1 VNNDL
6 NNNQHYI
13 TESFVKKRFGTDGF
27 VKRYD
32 VKWDK
37 WKLNASP
44 QFVFS
49 GKGYTQLLIDGE
61 PVENSLEESFS
72 KLESRLKCILPV
84 LDRAAKNGAAKF
96 NERLYRDFCF
106 YCSYLWHLSPYAKAK
121 ATPEYVHQLDID
133 LKHGNVKHLQDLQ
146 VSEANIVMMQK
157 LHADGY
163 KFIIQGQNY
172 MQWVFRTQFVRNTN
186 KQAGIFRHFVQWKVY
201 NSPIE
206 LPISDI
212 ALVDYPERGNAATLF
227 ILPLSPH
234 LVLVGKLEYG
244 TPMPYY
250 STDTVIHGDTLS
262 PETAE
267 DILDVICLSG
277 IKAIACKNK
286 MDIAAYRERAKQK
299 KIGFTK
305 ITDLEAVLSASTKT
319 FNPEKDFRLIQTNTE
334 GFVKFCHSFVLP

>member
-1 VNNDL
+1 MNNEI

-13 TESFVKKRFGTDGF
+13 SESFVKTRFGNNGF
-27 VKRYD
+27 VQRYD
-32 VKWDK
+32 VKWNQ
-37 WKLNASP
+37 WKPNASP
-44 QFVFS
+44 RFVFS
-49 GKGYTQLLIDGE
+49 GRGYTQLLIEGE
-61 PVENSLEESFS
+61 LVENSLEVSFS
-72 KLESRLKCILPV
+72 KLESKLQFIFPL
-84 LDRAAKNGAAKF
+84 LDEAAKNGSAKF
-96 NERLYRDFCF
+96 DEELYKDFCF

-121 ATPEYVHQLDID
+121 ASPEYVHQLDID
-133 LKHGNVKHLQDLQ
+133 LKHGNVKHLQELQ
-146 VSEANIVMMQK
+146 VSEEDIVKMK
-157 LHADGY
+157 ALHADGY
-163 KFIIQGQNY
+163 KFIIQGKNY

-186 KQAGIFRHFVQWKVY
+186 KQAGVFRHFVQWKVY

-212 ALVDYPERGNAATLF
+212 ALVDYPERGGSATFF
-227 ILPLSPH
+227 ILPLSPL

-277 IKAIACKNK
+277 IKALASKNK

-299 KIGFTK
+299 QIGFTK
-305 ITDLEAVLSASTKT
+305 ITDLESVLSASTKT
-319 FNPEKDFRLIQTNTE
+319 FDPEKDFRLVPTNTD